1 MSENNE
7 SDKKE
12 VYLEADK
19 EIPGQHY
26 VALSFISPQK
36 VLKNKDLFFF
46 TEFLKDY
53 EMQYKIK
60 STEGFVMSEV
70 QKIQEAASKVQDVV
84 ENAILKKDKATDLSG
99 ALQVL
104 ADLSGALQ
112 TIKDVRRELT
122 SDIAADMSTY
132 VKTKVADFRES
143 AVKEEYETFLF
154 KNRKRLDDE
163 FFAKNEFRTT
173 VQGVK
178 VRGVYD
184 TYNEAIHRCKTL
196 QKIDPAFNVYVG
208 QVGFWL
214 PWDPEPHDI
223 ADQEYADD
231 QLNTLMKKYKEN
243 EQKRDELYAEHK
255 ILRMGEAKSKKP
267 VIGASV
273 TEESKPAKDMFGDE
287 DPFMKRKREQAELAA
302 AAVTA
307 SVMKAVDGGAAAL
320 AAATAAA
327 VAAPAENTLI
337 SEDGKKL

>member
-1 MSENNE
+1 MTDNTEVE
-7 SDKKE
+7 KKE

-60 STEGFVMSEV
+60 STEGFVMSQV
-70 QKIQEAASKVQDVV
+70 QKVQEAASKVQDVV

-112 TIKDVRRELT
+112 TIKDVRREIT
-122 SDIAADMSTY
+122 RDVAEDMSTY
-132 VKTKVADFRES
+132 VKSKVADFREGT
-143 AVKEEYETFLF
+143 VKEDFETFLF

-163 FFAKNEFRTT
+163 FFAKNDFRTT

-184 TYNEAIHRCKTL
+184 TYNEAVHRCKTL
-196 QKIDPAFNVYVG
+196 QKIDPSFNVYVG

-214 PWDPEPHDI
+214 PWDPEPSEI
-223 ADQEYADD
+223 ADQEYADE

-243 EQKRDELYAEHK
+243 EQKRDELYQEHK
-255 ILRMGEAKSKKP
+255 ILRMGEAKTKKP

-273 TEESKPAKDMFGDE
+273 TDESKPAKDMFGDE
-287 DPFMKRKREQAELAA
+287 DPFMKRKREQAEAAA

-307 SVMKAVDGGAAAL
+307 SVMKSVDATAAAL
-320 AAATAAA
+320 ATSAAS
-327 VAAPAENTLI
+327 AAPTENTLT
-337 SEDGKKL
+337 L

>member
-1 MSENNE
+1 MSENTE
-7 SDKKE
+7 TEQKE
-12 VYLEADK
+12 VFLEADK

-46 TEFLKDY
+46 NEFLKDY
-53 EMQYKIK
+53 QMQYKIK
-60 STEGFVMSEV
+60 STESFVMSEV
-70 QKIQEAASKVQDVV
+70 NKVQEAASNVQDVV
-84 ENAILKKDKATDLSG
+84 ENALLKKDKATDLSG

-112 TIKDVRRELT
+112 TIKEVRRTLT
-122 SDIAADMSTY
+122 TDVAEDMSTY

-143 AVKEEYETFLF
+143 AIKEDFETFLF
-154 KNRKRLDDE
+154 KNKKRLDDE
-163 FFAKNEFRTT
+163 FFAKNDFRTT

-178 VRGVYD
+178 IRGVYD

-243 EQKRDELYAEHK
+243 EKTRDELYAEHK
-255 ILRMGEAKSKKP
+255 VLRMGEGKTKKP

-287 DPFMKRKREQAELAA
+287 DPFMKRKREQAEAAA

-307 SVMKAVDGGAAAL
+307 SVIKAVDAGAAAL
-320 AAATAAA
+320 AAA
-327 VAAPAENTLI
+327 APAENTLTM
-337 SEDGKKL
+337 

>member
-1 MSENNE
+1 MASNTDNE
-7 SDKKE
+7 SKEPKE

-70 QKIQEAASKVQDVV
+70 QKVQEAASKVQDVV
-84 ENAILKKDKATDLSG
+84 ENALLKKDKLKAGDISG
-99 ALQVL
+99 ALEFVE
-104 ADLSGALQ
+104 DLSGALQ
-112 TIKDVRRELT
+112 TIKDLRRNLT
-122 SDIAADMSTY
+122 ADIAEDMSTY
-132 VKTKVADFRES
+132 VKTKVADFREGT
-143 AVKEEYETFLF
+143 VKEDYETFLF
-154 KNRKRLDDE
+154 KNKKRLDDD
-163 FFAKNEFRTT
+163 FFAKNDFRTT

-184 TYNEAIHRCKTL
+184 TYNEAVHRCKTL
-196 QKIDPAFNVYVG
+196 QKIDPSFNVYVG

-223 ADQEYADD
+223 TDQEYADD

-255 ILRMGEAKSKKP
+255 VLRMGEAKTKKP
-267 VIGASV
+267 VVGASV
-273 TEESKPAKDMFGDE
+273 TDESKPAGDMFGEE
-287 DPFMKRKREQAELAA
+287 DPFMKRKREQADAAA

-307 SVMKAVDGGAAAL
+307 SVAKALGGG
-320 AAATAAA
+320 
-327 VAAPAENTLI
+327 AENTLV
-337 SEDGKKL
+337 SEDGKKVA

>member
-1 MSENNE
+1 MADTTETE
-7 SDKKE
+7 QKE
-12 VYLEADK
+12 VFLEADK

-46 TEFLKDY
+46 GEFLKDY
-53 EMQYKIK
+53 DMQYKVK

-70 QKIQEAASKVQDVV
+70 QKVQEAASKVQDVV
-84 ENAILKKDKATDLSG
+84 ENALLKKNALKVGDLSG
-99 ALQVL
+99 ALQL
-104 ADLSGALQ
+104 IDDLSGALQ
-112 TIKDVRRELT
+112 TIKDVRRTLT
-122 SDIAADMSTY
+122 SDIAEDMSTY

-143 AVKEEYETFLF
+143 AIKEEYETFLF
-154 KNRKRLDDE
+154 KNKKRLDDE
-163 FFAKNEFRTT
+163 FFAKNDFRTT

-196 QKIDPAFNVYVG
+196 QKIDPSFNVYVG

-223 ADQEYADD
+223 SDQEYADD

-243 EQKRDELYAEHK
+243 EKTRDELYQEHK
-255 ILRMGEAKSKKP
+255 VLRMGEAKTKKP

-273 TEESKPAKDMFGDE
+273 
-287 DPFMKRKREQAELAA
+287 
-302 AAVTA
+302 
-307 SVMKAVDGGAAAL
+307 
-320 AAATAAA
+320 
-327 VAAPAENTLI
+327 
-337 SEDGKKL
+337 

>member
-1 MSENNE
+1 MSENTE
-7 SDKKE
+7 TEQKE
-12 VYLEADK
+12 VFLEADK

-46 TEFLKDY
+46 NEFLKDY

-60 STEGFVMSEV
+60 STESFVMSEV
-70 QKIQEAASKVQDVV
+70 NKVQEAASKVQDVV
-84 ENAILKKDKATDLSG
+84 ENALLKKEKATDLSG

-112 TIKDVRRELT
+112 IIKEVRRTLT
-122 SDIAADMSTY
+122 TDVAEDMSTY

-143 AVKEEYETFLF
+143 AIKEDFETFLF

-163 FFAKNEFRTT
+163 FFAKNDFRTT

-178 VRGVYD
+178 IRGVYD

-196 QKIDPAFNVYVG
+196 QKIDPSFNVYVG

-223 ADQEYADD
+223 NDQEYADD

-243 EQKRDELYAEHK
+243 EKTRDELYQEHK
-255 ILRMGEAKSKKP
+255 VLRMGEAKTKKP

-273 TEESKPAKDMFGDE
+273 KDESKPTKDMFADE
-287 DPFMKRKREQAELAA
+287 DPFMKRKREQAEAAA

-307 SVMKAVDGGAAAL
+307 SVIKSMDASAAAL
-320 AAATAAA
+320 AAG
-327 VAAPAENTLI
+327 APAENTLTM
-337 SEDGKKL
+337 

>member
-1 MSENNE
+1 MADTTETE
-7 SDKKE
+7 QKE
-12 VYLEADK
+12 VFLEADK

-46 TEFLKDY
+46 GEFLKDY
-53 EMQYKIK
+53 DMQYKVK

-70 QKIQEAASKVQDVV
+70 QKVQEAASKVQDVV
-84 ENAILKKDKATDLSG
+84 ENAILKKNALKVGDLSG
-99 ALQVL
+99 ALQL
-104 ADLSGALQ
+104 IEDLSGALQ
-112 TIKDVRRELT
+112 TIKDVRRTLT
-122 SDIAADMSTY
+122 SDIAEDMSAY
-132 VKTKVADFRES
+132 VKAKVADFRES
-143 AVKEEYETFLF
+143 AIKEDYETFLF
-154 KNRKRLDDE
+154 KNKKRMDDE
-163 FFAKNEFRTT
+163 FFAKNDFRTT

-255 ILRMGEAKSKKP
+255 ILRMGEAKTKKP

-273 TEESKPAKDMFGDE
+273 KDESKPATDMFGDE
-287 DPFMKRKREQAELAA
+287 DPFMKRKREQAEAAA

-307 SVMKAVDGGAAAL
+307 SVMKAIDGGAAAL
-320 AAATAAA
+320 AA
-327 VAAPAENTLI
+327 AAPAENTLI

>member
-1 MSENNE
+1 MADTTETE
-7 SDKKE
+7 QKE
-12 VYLEADK
+12 VFLEADK

-36 VLKNKDLFFF
+36 VLKNKDLYFFG
-46 TEFLKDY
+46 EFLKDY
-53 EMQYKIK
+53 DMQYKVK

-70 QKIQEAASKVQDVV
+70 QKVQEAASKVQDVV
-84 ENAILKKDKATDLSG
+84 ENALLKKNALKVGDLSG
-99 ALQVL
+99 ALQL
-104 ADLSGALQ
+104 IDDLSGALQ
-112 TIKDVRRELT
+112 TIKDVRRTLT
-122 SDIAADMSTY
+122 SDIAEDMSAY
-132 VKTKVADFRES
+132 VKAKVADFRES
-143 AVKEEYETFLF
+143 AIKEEYETFLF
-154 KNRKRLDDE
+154 KNRKRMDDE
-163 FFAKNEFRTT
+163 FFAKNDFRTT

-178 VRGVYD
+178 IRGVYD

-196 QKIDPAFNVYVG
+196 QKIDPSFNVYVG

-243 EQKRDELYAEHK
+243 EKTRDELYAEHK
-255 ILRMGEAKSKKP
+255 VLRMGEGKTKKP

-287 DPFMKRKREQAELAA
+287 DPFMKRKREQAEAAA

-307 SVMKAVDGGAAAL
+307 SVIKAVDAGAAAL
-320 AAATAAA
+320 AAA
-327 VAAPAENTLI
+327 APAENTLTM
-337 SEDGKKL
+337 

>member
-1 MSENNE
+1 MSDTT
-7 SDKKE
+7 DKETKE

-70 QKIQEAASKVQDVV
+70 QKVQEAASKVQDVV
-84 ENAILKKDKATDLSG
+84 ENALLKKDKLTTGDISGALQLVDDLSG
-99 ALQVL
+99 ALQV
-104 ADLSGALQ
+104 
-112 TIKDVRRELT
+112 IKDVRRNLT
-122 SDIAADMSTY
+122 TDIAEDMSTY
-132 VKTKVADFRES
+132 VKTKVADFRDV
-143 AVKEEYETFLF
+143 AVKEDYETFLF
-154 KNRKRLDDE
+154 KNKKRLDDE
-163 FFAKNEFRTT
+163 FFAKNDFRTT

-184 TYNEAIHRCKTL
+184 TYNEAVHRCKTL

-214 PWDPEPHDI
+214 PWDPEPNDI

-255 ILRMGEAKSKKP
+255 ILRMGDPKTKKP
-267 VIGASV
+267 VIGASP
-273 TEESKPAKDMFGDE
+273 TEESKPAKDMFGDD
-287 DPFMKRKREQAELAA
+287 DPFMKRKREQAEAAA
-302 AAVTA
+302 AAVAA

-320 AAATAAA
+320 AAAAT
-327 VAAPAENTLI
+327 AENTLH

>member
-1 MSENNE
+1 MTDNTEVE
-7 SDKKE
+7 KKE

-60 STEGFVMSEV
+60 STEGFVMSQV
-70 QKIQEAASKVQDVV
+70 QKVQEAASKVQDVV
-84 ENAILKKDKATDLSG
+84 ENAILKKEKATDLSG

-112 TIKDVRRELT
+112 TIKDVRR
-122 SDIAADMSTY
+122 DITRDVAEDMSTY
-132 VKTKVADFRES
+132 VKSKVADFREGT
-143 AVKEEYETFLF
+143 VREDYETFLF

-163 FFAKNEFRTT
+163 FFAKNDFRTT

-184 TYNEAIHRCKTL
+184 TYNEAVHRCKTL
-196 QKIDPAFNVYVG
+196 QKIDPSFNVYVG

-214 PWDPEPHDI
+214 PWDPEPSEI
-223 ADQEYADD
+223 ADQEYADE

-243 EQKRDELYAEHK
+243 EQKRDELYQEHK

-273 TEESKPAKDMFGDE
+273 TDESKPAKDMFGDE
-287 DPFMKRKREQAELAA
+287 DPFMKRKREQAEAAA

-307 SVMKAVDGGAAAL
+307 SVMKSVDASAAAL
-320 AAATAAA
+320 ATSATS
-327 VAAPAENTLI
+327 AAPTENTLT
-337 SEDGKKL
+337 L

>member
-1 MSENNE
+1 MSSNAE
-7 SDKKE
+7 DTAKE

-46 TEFLKDY
+46 TEFLKNY
-53 EMQYKIK
+53 EIDYKIK

-70 QKIQEAASKVQDVV
+70 QKVQEAASRVQDVV
-84 ENAILKKDKATDLSG
+84 ENALLKKDKMVDLSG

-112 TIKDVRRELT
+112 VIKDVRRELT
-122 SDIAADMSTY
+122 TDIAEDMSVY
-132 VKTKVADFRES
+132 VKSKVADFRES
-143 AVKEEYETFLF
+143 AVKEAYETFLF

-163 FFAKNEFRTT
+163 FFAKNDFRTT

-196 QKIDPAFNVYVG
+196 QKIDPSFNVYVG

-243 EQKRDELYAEHK
+243 EQKRDELYTEHK
-255 ILRMGEAKSKKP
+255 ILRMGEAKTKKP

-273 TEESKPAKDMFGDE
+273 TDESKPAGDMFGEE
-287 DPFMKRKREQAELAA
+287 DPFMKRKREQAEAA
-302 AAVTA
+302 AAAITA
-307 SVMKAVDGGAAAL
+307 SVVKAVDAAA
-320 AAATAAA
+320 AST
-327 VAAPAENTLI
+327 ENTLVM
-337 SEDGKKL
+337 DKA

>member
-1 MSENNE
+1 MADTDKE
-7 SDKKE
+7 SKE

-70 QKIQEAASKVQDVV
+70 QKVQEAASQVQDAV
-84 ENAILKKDKATDLSG
+84 ENALIKKDKLTAGDLSG
-99 ALQVL
+99 ALQVIS
-104 ADLSGALQ
+104 DLSGALQ
-112 TIKDVRRELT
+112 IIKDVRRNLT
-122 SDIAADMSTY
+122 TDIAEDMSVY
-132 VKTKVADFRES
+132 VKTKVADFREG
-143 AVKEEYETFLF
+143 AVKEDYETFLF
-154 KNRKRLDDE
+154 KNRKRLEDE
-163 FFAKNEFRTT
+163 FFAQNDFRTT

-184 TYNEAIHRCKTL
+184 TYNEAVHRCKTL
-196 QKIDPAFNVYVG
+196 QKLDPSFNVYVG

-255 ILRMGEAKSKKP
+255 VLRMGEGKTKKP
-267 VIGASV
+267 TFGANV
-273 TEESKPAKDMFGDE
+273 KDESKPNTDMFGDE
-287 DPFMKRKREQAELAA
+287 DPFMKRKREQAEAAA
-302 AAVTA
+302 AAVVA
-307 SVMKAVDGGAAAL
+307 SVTRSVDSAAAAL
-320 AAATAAA
+320 ASGAGAD
-327 VAAPAENTLI
+327 ENTLI
-337 SEDGKKL
+337 SEDGKKIA

>member
-1 MSENNE
+1 MADTTETE
-7 SDKKE
+7 QKE
-12 VYLEADK
+12 VFLEADK

-46 TEFLKDY
+46 GEFLKDY
-53 EMQYKIK
+53 DMQYKVK

-70 QKIQEAASKVQDVV
+70 QKVQEAASKVQDVV
-84 ENAILKKDKATDLSG
+84 ENAILKKNALKVGDLSG
-99 ALQVL
+99 ALQL
-104 ADLSGALQ
+104 IEDLSGALQ
-112 TIKDVRRELT
+112 TIKDVRRTLT
-122 SDIAADMSTY
+122 SDIAEDMSAY
-132 VKTKVADFRES
+132 VKAKVADFRES
-143 AVKEEYETFLF
+143 AIKEDYETFLF
-154 KNRKRLDDE
+154 KNKKRMDDE
-163 FFAKNEFRTT
+163 FFAKNDFRTT

-196 QKIDPAFNVYVG
+196 QKIDPSFNVYVG

-223 ADQEYADD
+223 NDQEYADD

-243 EQKRDELYAEHK
+243 EKTRDELYQEHK
-255 ILRMGEAKSKKP
+255 ILRMGEAKTKKP

-273 TEESKPAKDMFGDE
+273 KDESKPTKDMFADE
-287 DPFMKRKREQAELAA
+287 DPFMKRKREQAEAAA

-307 SVMKAVDGGAAAL
+307 SVMKSVDASAAAL
-320 AAATAAA
+320 AAG
-327 VAAPAENTLI
+327 APAENTLTM
-337 SEDGKKL
+337 

>member
-1 MSENNE
+1 MAANTETE
-7 SDKKE
+7 QKE
-12 VYLEADK
+12 VFLEADK

-36 VLKNKDLFFF
+36 VLKNKDLYFFN
-46 TEFLKDY
+46 EFLKDY
-53 EMQYKIK
+53 DMQYKIK

-84 ENAILKKDKATDLSG
+84 ENALLKKEKIAAGDLSG
-99 ALQVL
+99 AIQLVD
-104 ADLSGALQ
+104 DLSGSLQ
-112 TIKDVRRELT
+112 IIKELRRNLT
-122 SDIAADMSTY
+122 SDIAEDMSAY
-132 VKTKVADFRES
+132 VKSKVADFRES
-143 AVKEEYETFLF
+143 TIKEDYETFLF
-154 KNRKRLDDE
+154 KNKKRMDDE
-163 FFAKNEFRTT
+163 FFAKNDFRTT

-196 QKIDPAFNVYVG
+196 QKLDPSFNVYVG

-243 EQKRDELYAEHK
+243 EQKRDEMYAEHK
-255 ILRMGEAKSKKP
+255 VLRMGEAKSKKP
-267 VIGASV
+267 VVGASV

-287 DPFMKRKREQAELAA
+287 DPFMKRKREQAEAAA

-307 SVMKAVDGGAAAL
+307 SVMKAVDGAAAS
-320 AAATAAA
+320 T
-327 VAAPAENTLI
+327 ENTL
-337 SEDGKKL
+337 SM

>member
-1 MSENNE
+1 
-7 SDKKE
+7 
-12 VYLEADK
+12 
-19 EIPGQHY
+19 
-26 VALSFISPQK
+26 
-36 VLKNKDLFFF
+36 
-46 TEFLKDY
+46 
-53 EMQYKIK
+53 
-60 STEGFVMSEV
+60 
-70 QKIQEAASKVQDVV
+70 
-84 ENAILKKDKATDLSG
+84 
-99 ALQVL
+99 
-104 ADLSGALQ
+104 
-112 TIKDVRRELT
+112 
-122 SDIAADMSTY
+122 MSTY

-163 FFAKNEFRTT
+163 FFAKNDFRTT

-223 ADQEYADD
+223 TDQEYADD

-267 VIGASV
+267 VIGASP

-320 AAATAAA
+320 AAA
-327 VAAPAENTLI
+327 APAENTLI

>member
-1 MSENNE
+1 MAANTESEQ
-7 SDKKE
+7 KE
-12 VYLEADK
+12 VFLEADK

-36 VLKNKDLFFF
+36 VLKNKDLYFFN
-46 TEFLKDY
+46 EFLKDY
-53 EMQYKIK
+53 DMQYKIK

-84 ENAILKKDKATDLSG
+84 ENALLKKEKITAGDLSG
-99 ALQVL
+99 AIQLVN
-104 ADLSGALQ
+104 DLSGSLQ
-112 TIKDVRRELT
+112 VIKDVRRNLT
-122 SDIAADMSTY
+122 SDIAEDMSAY
-132 VKTKVADFRES
+132 VKSKVADFRES
-143 AVKEEYETFLF
+143 TIKEDYETFLF
-154 KNRKRLDDE
+154 KNKKRMDDE
-163 FFAKNEFRTT
+163 FFAKNDFRTT

-196 QKIDPAFNVYVG
+196 QKLDPSFNVYVG

-243 EQKRDELYAEHK
+243 EQKRDEMYAEHK
-255 ILRMGEAKSKKP
+255 VLRMGEAKSKKP

-307 SVMKAVDGGAAAL
+307 SVMKAVDGAAAS
-320 AAATAAA
+320 T
-327 VAAPAENTLI
+327 ENTL
-337 SEDGKKL
+337 SM

>member
-1 MSENNE
+1 MSENTE
-7 SDKKE
+7 TEPKE
-12 VYLEADK
+12 VFLEADK

-26 VALSFISPQK
+26 VALSFISPEK

-46 TEFLKDY
+46 NEFLKDY
-53 EMQYKIK
+53 QMQYKIK
-60 STEGFVMSEV
+60 STESFVMSEV
-70 QKIQEAASKVQDVV
+70 NKVQEAASKVQDVV
-84 ENAILKKDKATDLSG
+84 ENALLKKDKATDLSG

-112 TIKDVRRELT
+112 TIKEVRRTLT
-122 SDIAADMSTY
+122 TDVAEDMSTY

-143 AVKEEYETFLF
+143 AIKEDFETFLF
-154 KNRKRLDDE
+154 KNKKRLDDE
-163 FFAKNEFRTT
+163 FFAKNDFRTT

-178 VRGVYD
+178 IRGVYD

-243 EQKRDELYAEHK
+243 EKTRDELYAEHK
-255 ILRMGEAKSKKP
+255 VLRMGEGKTKKP

-273 TEESKPAKDMFGDE
+273 PEESKPAKDMFGDE
-287 DPFMKRKREQAELAA
+287 DPFMKRKREQAEAAA

-307 SVMKAVDGGAAAL
+307 SVIKAVDAGAAAL
-320 AAATAAA
+320 AAA
-327 VAAPAENTLI
+327 APAENTLTM
-337 SEDGKKL
+337 

>member
-1 MSENNE
+1 MSDTTEN
-7 SDKKE
+7 DKKE
-12 VYLEADK
+12 VFLEADK

-53 EMQYKIK
+53 DMQYKIK

-70 QKIQEAASKVQDVV
+70 QKVQEAASRVQDVV
-84 ENAILKKDKATDLSG
+84 ENALLKKDKATDLSG

-104 ADLSGALQ
+104 SDLSGALQ
-112 TIKDVRRELT
+112 VIKDVRRDLT
-122 SDIAADMSTY
+122 SDIAEDMKTY

-143 AVKEEYETFLF
+143 AIKEDYETFLF
-154 KNRKRLDDE
+154 KNRKRMDDE
-163 FFAKNEFRTT
+163 FFAKNDFRTT

-178 VRGVYD
+178 VRGVFD
-184 TYNEAIHRCKTL
+184 TYNEAVHRCKTL
-196 QKIDPAFNVYVG
+196 QKLDPSFNVYVG

-223 ADQEYADD
+223 SDQEYADD

-243 EQKRDELYAEHK
+243 EKTRDELYAEHK
-255 ILRMGEAKSKKP
+255 VLRMGEAKTKKP

-273 TEESKPAKDMFGDE
+273 ADESKPAKDMFGDE
-287 DPFMKRKREQAELAA
+287 DPFMKRKREQAEAAA

-307 SVMKAVDGGAAAL
+307 SVMKAVDGAAAS
-320 AAATAAA
+320 T
-327 VAAPAENTLI
+327 ENTL
-337 SEDGKKL
+337 SM

>member
-1 MSENNE
+1 MADNNTESEQ
-7 SDKKE
+7 KE
-12 VYLEADK
+12 VFLEADK

-46 TEFLKDY
+46 TEFLQNY

-70 QKIQEAASKVQDVV
+70 QKVQEAASKVQDVL
-84 ENAILKKDKATDLSG
+84 ENAVIKKDKLIAGDLSG
-99 ALQVL
+99 ALQIL
-104 ADLSGALQ
+104 EDISGALQ
-112 TIKDVRRELT
+112 VVKDVRRNLT
-122 SDIAADMSTY
+122 TNIAEDMSTY
-132 VKTKVADFRES
+132 VKTKVADFREV
-143 AVKEEYETFLF
+143 AVKEDYETFLF
-154 KNRKRLDDE
+154 KNKKRLDDE
-163 FFAKNEFRTT
+163 FFAKNDFRTT

-196 QKIDPAFNVYVG
+196 QKLDPAFNVYVG

-243 EQKRDELYAEHK
+243 EKTRDELYAEHK
-255 ILRMGEAKSKKP
+255 VLRMGEAKTKKP

-273 TEESKPAKDMFGDE
+273 TDESKPAKDMFGDE
-287 DPFMKRKREQAELAA
+287 DPFMKRKREQAEAAA

-307 SVMKAVDGGAAAL
+307 SVMKSVDASAAAL
-320 AAATAAA
+320 AAGT
-327 VAAPAENTLI
+327 PAENTLTM
-337 SEDGKKL
+337 

>member
-1 MSENNE
+1 MSDNTETE
-7 SDKKE
+7 QKE
-12 VYLEADK
+12 VFLEADK

-46 TEFLKDY
+46 NEFLKDY
-53 EMQYKIK
+53 QMQYKIK
-60 STEGFVMSEV
+60 STESFVMSEV
-70 QKIQEAASKVQDVV
+70 NKVQEAASKVQDVV
-84 ENAILKKDKATDLSG
+84 ENALLKKDKATDLSG

-112 TIKDVRRELT
+112 TIKEVRRTLT
-122 SDIAADMSTY
+122 TDVAEDMSTY

-143 AVKEEYETFLF
+143 AIKEDFETFLF
-154 KNRKRLDDE
+154 KNKKRLDDE
-163 FFAKNEFRTT
+163 FFAKNDFRTT

-178 VRGVYD
+178 IRGVYD

-243 EQKRDELYAEHK
+243 EKTRDELYAEHK
-255 ILRMGEAKSKKP
+255 VLRMGEGKTKKP

-287 DPFMKRKREQAELAA
+287 DPFMKRKREQAEAAA

-307 SVMKAVDGGAAAL
+307 SVIKAVDAGAAAL
-320 AAATAAA
+320 AAA
-327 VAAPAENTLI
+327 APAENTLTM
-337 SEDGKKL
+337 

>member
-1 MSENNE
+1 MAEE
-7 SDKKE
+7 RE
-12 VYLEADK
+12 EYLESDK

-46 TEFLKDY
+46 TEFLQNY

-70 QKIQEAASKVQDVV
+70 QKVQEAASKVQDVL
-84 ENAILKKDKATDLSG
+84 ENAVIKKDKLIAGDLSG
-99 ALQVL
+99 ALQIL
-104 ADLSGALQ
+104 EDISGALQ
-112 TIKDVRRELT
+112 VVKDVRRNLT
-122 SDIAADMSTY
+122 TNIAEDMSTY
-132 VKTKVADFRES
+132 VKTKVADFREV
-143 AVKEEYETFLF
+143 AVKEDYETFLF
-154 KNRKRLDDE
+154 KNKKRLDDE
-163 FFAKNEFRTT
+163 FFAKNDFRTT

-196 QKIDPAFNVYVG
+196 QKLDPAFNVYVG

-243 EQKRDELYAEHK
+243 EKTRDELYAEHK
-255 ILRMGEAKSKKP
+255 VLRMGEAKTKKP

-273 TEESKPAKDMFGDE
+273 TDESKPAKDMFGDE
-287 DPFMKRKREQAELAA
+287 DPFMKRKREQAEAAA

-307 SVMKAVDGGAAAL
+307 SVMKSVDASAAAL
-320 AAATAAA
+320 AAGS
-327 VAAPAENTLI
+327 PAENTLTM
-337 SEDGKKL
+337 

>member
-1 MSENNE
+1 MADNNTESEQ
-7 SDKKE
+7 KE
-12 VYLEADK
+12 VFLEADK

-46 TEFLKDY
+46 TEFLQNY

-70 QKIQEAASKVQDVV
+70 QKVQEAASKVQDVL
-84 ENAILKKDKATDLSG
+84 ENAVIKKDKLIAGDLSG
-99 ALQVL
+99 ALQIL
-104 ADLSGALQ
+104 EDISGALQ
-112 TIKDVRRELT
+112 VVKDVRRNLT
-122 SDIAADMSTY
+122 TNIAEDMSTY
-132 VKTKVADFRES
+132 VKTKVADFREV
-143 AVKEEYETFLF
+143 AVKEDYETFLF
-154 KNRKRLDDE
+154 KNKKRLDDE
-163 FFAKNEFRTT
+163 FFAKNDFRTT

-196 QKIDPAFNVYVG
+196 QKLDPAFNVYVG

-243 EQKRDELYAEHK
+243 EKTRDELYAEHK
-255 ILRMGEAKSKKP
+255 VLRMGEAKTKKP

-273 TEESKPAKDMFGDE
+273 TDESKPAKDMFGDE
-287 DPFMKRKREQAELAA
+287 DPFMKRKREQAEAAA

-307 SVMKAVDGGAAAL
+307 SVMKSVDASAAAL
-320 AAATAAA
+320 AAGS
-327 VAAPAENTLI
+327 PAENTLTM
-337 SEDGKKL
+337 

>member
-1 MSENNE
+1 MAANTESEQ
-7 SDKKE
+7 KE
-12 VYLEADK
+12 VFLEADK

-36 VLKNKDLFFF
+36 VLKNKELYFFN
-46 TEFLKDY
+46 EFLKDY
-53 EMQYKIK
+53 DMQYKIK

-84 ENAILKKDKATDLSG
+84 ENALLRKEKIAAGDLSG
-99 ALQVL
+99 AIQLVN
-104 ADLSGALQ
+104 DLSGSLQ
-112 TIKDVRRELT
+112 VIKDVRRNLT
-122 SDIAADMSTY
+122 SDIAEDMSAY
-132 VKTKVADFRES
+132 VKSKVADFRES
-143 AVKEEYETFLF
+143 TIKEDYETFLF
-154 KNRKRLDDE
+154 KNKKRMDDE
-163 FFAKNEFRTT
+163 FFAKNDFRTT

-196 QKIDPAFNVYVG
+196 QKLDPSFNVYVG

-243 EQKRDELYAEHK
+243 EQKRDEMYAEHK
-255 ILRMGEAKSKKP
+255 VLRMGEAKTKKP

-307 SVMKAVDGGAAAL
+307 SVMKAVDGAAAS
-320 AAATAAA
+320 T
-327 VAAPAENTLI
+327 ENTL
-337 SEDGKKL
+337 SM

>member
-1 MSENNE
+1 MADT
-7 SDKKE
+7 DKEQKE

-36 VLKNKDLFFF
+36 VLKNKDLDFF

-53 EMQYKIK
+53 EMEYKIK
-60 STEGFVMSEV
+60 STESFVMSEV
-70 QKIQEAASKVQDVV
+70 QKVQEAASKVQDVV
-84 ENAILKKDKATDLSG
+84 ENALLKKEKATDLSG

-112 TIKDVRRELT
+112 TIKDVRRSLT
-122 SDIAADMSTY
+122 TDIAEDMSVY
-132 VKTKVADFRES
+132 VKSKVADFREG
-143 AVKEEYETFLF
+143 AVKEAYETFLF

-163 FFAKNEFRTT
+163 FFAKNDFRTT

-178 VRGVYD
+178 IRGVYD

-196 QKIDPAFNVYVG
+196 QKIDPSFNVYVG

-214 PWDPEPHDI
+214 PWDPEPSDI
-223 ADQEYADD
+223 QDQEYADD

-243 EQKRDELYAEHK
+243 EQKRDELYQEHK
-255 ILRMGEAKSKKP
+255 VLRMGEAKTKKP

-273 TEESKPAKDMFGDE
+273 KDESKPPADMFGDE
-287 DPFMKRKREQAELAA
+287 DPFMKRKREQAEA
-302 AAVTA
+302 AAVR
-307 SVMKAVDGGAAAL
+307 
-320 AAATAAA
+320 
-327 VAAPAENTLI
+327 
-337 SEDGKKL
+337 

>member
-1 MSENNE
+1 MSDTT
-7 SDKKE
+7 DKETKE

-70 QKIQEAASKVQDVV
+70 QKVQEAASKVQDVV
-84 ENAILKKDKATDLSG
+84 ENALLKKEKLTAGDISGALQLVEDLSG
-99 ALQVL
+99 ALQV
-104 ADLSGALQ
+104 
-112 TIKDVRRELT
+112 IKDVRRNLT
-122 SDIAADMSTY
+122 SDIAEDMSTY
-132 VKTKVADFRES
+132 VKTKVADFRDV
-143 AVKEEYETFLF
+143 AIKEDYETFLF
-154 KNRKRLDDE
+154 KNKKRLDDE
-163 FFAKNEFRTT
+163 FFAKNDFRTT

-184 TYNEAIHRCKTL
+184 TYNEAVHRCKTL

-255 ILRMGEAKSKKP
+255 ILRMGEAKTKKA
-267 VIGASV
+267 VIGASP
-273 TEESKPAKDMFGDE
+273 TEESKPAKDMFGDD
-287 DPFMKRKREQAELAA
+287 DPFMKRKREQAEAAA
-302 AAVTA
+302 AAVAA

-320 AAATAAA
+320 AAATT
-327 VAAPAENTLI
+327 AENTLV
-337 SEDGKKL
+337 SEDGKTL

>member
-1 MSENNE
+1 MSENTE
-7 SDKKE
+7 TEPKE
-12 VYLEADK
+12 VFLEADK

-46 TEFLKDY
+46 NEFLKDY
-53 EMQYKIK
+53 QMQYKIK
-60 STEGFVMSEV
+60 STESFVMSEV
-70 QKIQEAASKVQDVV
+70 NKVQEAASKVQDVV
-84 ENAILKKDKATDLSG
+84 ENALLKKDKATDLSG

-112 TIKDVRRELT
+112 TIKEVRRTLT
-122 SDIAADMSTY
+122 TDVAEDMSTY

-143 AVKEEYETFLF
+143 AIKEDFETFLF
-154 KNRKRLDDE
+154 KNKKRLDDE
-163 FFAKNEFRTT
+163 FFAKNDFRTT

-178 VRGVYD
+178 IRGVYD

-196 QKIDPAFNVYVG
+196 QKIDTAFNVYVG

-243 EQKRDELYAEHK
+243 EKTRDELYAEHK
-255 ILRMGEAKSKKP
+255 VLRMGEGKTKKP

-287 DPFMKRKREQAELAA
+287 DPFMKRKREQAEAAA

-307 SVMKAVDGGAAAL
+307 SVIKAVDAGAAAL
-320 AAATAAA
+320 AAAAS
-327 VAAPAENTLI
+327 AENTLTM
-337 SEDGKKL
+337 

>member
-1 MSENNE
+1 MSDVTENE
-7 SDKKE
+7 KKE
-12 VYLEADK
+12 VFLEADK

-53 EMQYKIK
+53 DMQYKIK

-70 QKIQEAASKVQDVV
+70 QKVQEAASRVQDVV
-84 ENAILKKDKATDLSG
+84 ENALLKKDKATDLSG

-112 TIKDVRRELT
+112 IIKDVRRDLT
-122 SDIAADMSTY
+122 SDIAEDMKTY

-143 AVKEEYETFLF
+143 AVKEDYETFLF
-154 KNRKRLDDE
+154 KNRKRMDDE
-163 FFAKNEFRTT
+163 FFAKNDFRTT

-178 VRGVYD
+178 VRGVFD
-184 TYNEAIHRCKTL
+184 TYNEAVHRCKTL
-196 QKIDPAFNVYVG
+196 QKLDPSFNVYVG

-223 ADQEYADD
+223 TDQEYADD

-243 EQKRDELYAEHK
+243 EKTRDELYAEHK
-255 ILRMGEAKSKKP
+255 VLRMGEAKTKKP

-273 TEESKPAKDMFGDE
+273 SDESKPAKDMFGDE
-287 DPFMKRKREQAELAA
+287 DPFMKRKREQAENAA

-307 SVMKAVDGGAAAL
+307 SVMKSVDAA
-320 AAATAAA
+320 AAAT
-327 VAAPAENTLI
+327 APAENTLVT
-337 SEDGKKL
+337 EDGKKL

>member
-1 MSENNE
+1 MADT
-7 SDKKE
+7 DKEQKE

-36 VLKNKDLFFF
+36 VLKNKDLYFF

-53 EMQYKIK
+53 EMEYKIK
-60 STEGFVMSEV
+60 STESFVMSEV
-70 QKIQEAASKVQDVV
+70 QKVQEAASKVQDVV
-84 ENAILKKDKATDLSG
+84 ENALLKKEKATDLSG

-112 TIKDVRRELT
+112 TIKDVRRSLT
-122 SDIAADMSTY
+122 TDIAEDMSVY
-132 VKTKVADFRES
+132 VKSKVADFREG
-143 AVKEEYETFLF
+143 AVKEAYETFLF

-163 FFAKNEFRTT
+163 FFAKNDFRTT

-178 VRGVYD
+178 IRGVYD

-196 QKIDPAFNVYVG
+196 QKIDPSFNVYVG

-214 PWDPEPHDI
+214 PWDPEPSDI
-223 ADQEYADD
+223 QDQEYADD

-243 EQKRDELYAEHK
+243 EQKRDELYQEHK
-255 ILRMGEAKSKKP
+255 VLRMGEAKTKKP

-273 TEESKPAKDMFGDE
+273 KDESKPPADMFGDE
-287 DPFMKRKREQAELAA
+287 DPFMKRKREQAEAAA

-307 SVMKAVDGGAAAL
+307 SVMKAVDG
-320 AAATAAA
+320 AAA
-327 VAAPAENTLI
+327 VSASAENTLVT
-337 SEDGKKL
+337 EDGKKL

>member
-1 MSENNE
+1 MSDSTEN
-7 SDKKE
+7 DKKE
-12 VYLEADK
+12 VFLEADK

-53 EMQYKIK
+53 DMQFKIK

-70 QKIQEAASKVQDVV
+70 QKVQEAASRVQDVV

-104 ADLSGALQ
+104 ADLNDALQ
-112 TIKDVRRELT
+112 VIKDVRRDLT
-122 SDIAADMSTY
+122 SDIAEDMKTY

-143 AVKEEYETFLF
+143 AIKEDYETFLF
-154 KNRKRLDDE
+154 KNRKRMDDE
-163 FFAKNEFRTT
+163 FFAKNDFRTT

-178 VRGVYD
+178 VRGVFD
-184 TYNEAIHRCKTL
+184 TYNEAVHRCKTL
-196 QKIDPAFNVYVG
+196 QKLDPSFNVYVG

-243 EQKRDELYAEHK
+243 EKTRDELYAEHK
-255 ILRMGEAKSKKP
+255 VLRMGEAKTKKP

-273 TEESKPAKDMFGDE
+273 SDESKPAKDMFGDE

-307 SVMKAVDGGAAAL
+307 SVMKSVDSA
-320 AAATAAA
+320 AAATA
-327 VAAPAENTLI
+327 AAPAENTLVT
-337 SEDGKKL
+337 EDGKKL